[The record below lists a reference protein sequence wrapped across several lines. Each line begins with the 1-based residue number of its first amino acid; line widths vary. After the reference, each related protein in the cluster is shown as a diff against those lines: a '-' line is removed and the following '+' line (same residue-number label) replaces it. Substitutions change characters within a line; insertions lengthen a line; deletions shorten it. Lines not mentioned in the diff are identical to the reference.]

1 MKIQICVAFHFL
13 LLLSTTAEESVT
25 RAMYDSMAQLVG
37 EPSYPDL
44 WWSERQTCFDSLS
57 PGLSH
62 TLEMAWKVILVVACV
77 R

>member
-1 MKIQICVAFHFL
+1 MSVA
-13 LLLSTTAEESVT
+13 TGEESVT

>member
-1 MKIQICVAFHFL
+1 MSMMKLTAFL
-13 LLLSTTAEESVT
+13 LLPVVVVGEESIT
-25 RAMYDSMAQLVG
+25 RRMYDSMAQLVG

-62 TLEMAWKVILVVACV
+62 TLEMAWKVILVVAYV